1 MAEVT
6 NRPATAHRAVAEAE
20 VGMAQ
25 ETLSAIIDSAIDKVK
40 NGLTSLEA
48 ALAVAMS
55 DEE

>member
-25 ETLSAIIDSAIDKVK
+25 ETLSAIIDSAIDKGDV
-40 NGLTSLEA
+40 LS
-48 ALAVAMS
+48 VA
-55 DEE
+55 